1 MQEKLHDMIFGHDFL
16 DVTPKAQATKVKINK
31 LDDIKMKT
39 FY

>member
-1 MQEKLHDMIFGHDFL
+1 MQEKPHDTIFGHDIL
-16 DVTPKAQATKVKINK
+16 DVTPKAQATKVKRNK